1 MHKWI
6 AISLVMMHLDIEFA
20 HLEQILRDTAK
31 NQAVKPS
38 RNLLSALL
46 ATRQSSCLQNFRA
59 LLNVLYA
66 MSNSNQ

>member
-1 MHKWI
+1 MI
-6 AISLVMMHLDIEFA
+6 MLLFIELA
-20 HLEQILRDTAK
+20 QMERTLRDTAR

-46 ATRQSSCLQNFRA
+46 ATRQSSCHQNFRA

-66 MSNSNQ
+66 ESKSNQ